1 LGRTDT
7 CEAARTTTKSLL
19 PDTDAV
25 LIPKTTT
32 LALDARHTDTATHT
46 TRATCV
52 HADQDT
58 HTTTLLPLAIA
69 ASHLRER
76 RAAAAT
82 HETVSADTGLAGT
95 TMPRRSLMRR
105 P

>member
-1 LGRTDT
+1 MTR
-7 CEAARTTTKSLL
+7 SLP

-25 LIPKTTT
+25 PIPKTTT
-32 LALDARHTDTATHT
+32 ALAAPHTDTTTHT
-46 TRATCV
+46 TTAIFV
-52 HADQDT
+52 LADQDT
-58 HTTTLLPLAIA
+58 AMMTLYPPAIGA
-69 ASHLRER
+69 TQLHER

-82 HETVSADTGLAGT
+82 RATANADTGLAAT